1 MVKVIGFLALGFTG
15 MALARHL
22 RTRPQGQR
30 SGPRAIVTS
39 AALHATMLVAT
50 AIAVSLVSGIGLGW
64 VTGQGGAA
72 QIRSWLSLTT
82 DIGVAGGFLGMNLGL
97 GDHTDA
103 MLSVTRWAGLTV
115 AAAFALRM
123 LWATY
128 RGTIHPVGGLGVST
142 FVLVVLFPVVH
153 PWYPLWAVLPL
164 AAWANR
170 FTFRASVAG
179 YSALVSFLVLPRGL
193 RLQAAA
199 VATIYGSAVVGFILL
214 AACVALAL
222 RVWRRRRSTLITHE

>member
-1 MVKVIGFLALGFTG
+1 
-15 MALARHL
+15 
-22 RTRPQGQR
+22 
-30 SGPRAIVTS
+30 
-39 AALHATMLVAT
+39 
-50 AIAVSLVSGIGLGW
+50 
-64 VTGQGGAA
+64 
-72 QIRSWLSLTT
+72 
-82 DIGVAGGFLGMNLGL
+82 MNLGL

-193 RLQAAA
+193 RLQAGA